1 MSTTAEKID
10 AQRQVNNASA
20 PRHLIG
26 PNELDYLYEMEV
38 LAIRMKQVGD
48 ILASLAPT
56 TEAAKEWQRVT
67 ADWNP

>member
-1 MSTTAEKID
+1 MSTTEEKIY
-10 AQRQVNNASA
+10 AQREVNNASS

-26 PNELDYLYEMEV
+26 PNELSYLYEMEE
-38 LAIRMKQVGD
+38 LAIKMKQTGD

>member
-1 MSTTAEKID
+1 MSTTEEKIY

-26 PNELDYLYEMEV
+26 PNELNYLYDMEK
-38 LAIRMKQVGD
+38 LAIKMKQTGD
-48 ILASLAPT
+48 ILSSLVST
-56 TEAAKEWQRVT
+56 TEAAKEWARIT